1 MWLLPP
7 SILFETRYPIWSFL
21 RDVGPLLAFC
31 TGASLLVV
39 LGIMVAAEF
48 LLRKRRKRRWLAQHR
63 NTLRKVLIL
72 GYFTKALGRQLPAC
86 GNCGRTDFHFWNCE
100 RQLVVYRCSYCNYSY
115 SLSAFSYPQIRFLLR
130 YLPALLVVLI
140 WIKSHGMDALGRHLW
155 KLCAPMEA
163 YCRKQ
168 LSAKELKAPF

>member
-7 SILFETRYPIWSFL
+7 STLSETHYSIWTFL
-21 RDVGPLLAFC
+21 REVGPLLALC
-31 TGASLLVV
+31 TGASLLAV
-39 LGIMVAAEF
+39 LGFMVGAEF
-48 LLRKRRKRRWLAQHR
+48 LFRNRRKRHWLAQNR
-63 NTLRKVLIL
+63 NTLRKVMIL
-72 GYFTKALGRQLPAC
+72 GYFAKALGRQLPPC
-86 GNCGRTDFHFWNCE
+86 GNCGKSDFHFWNCK
-100 RQLVVYRCSYCNYSY
+100 RQVVVYRCSHCRYSY

-140 WIKSHGMDALGRHLW
+140 WLKSHGMNSLGRQLW

-168 LSAKELKAPF
+168 LSAKKLKGPF